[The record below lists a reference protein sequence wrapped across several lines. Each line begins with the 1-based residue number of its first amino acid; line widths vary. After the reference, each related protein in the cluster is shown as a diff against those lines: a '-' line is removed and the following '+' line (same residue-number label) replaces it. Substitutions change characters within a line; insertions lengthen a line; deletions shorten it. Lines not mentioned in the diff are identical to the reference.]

1 MTEEEALSLLTE
13 ADIGAALVL
22 VKVRI
27 LPRHAPGP
35 SGGTPIAEADQIT
48 RLARSAASRV
58 Y

>member
-13 ADIGAALVL
+13 ADIDAALVL

-27 LPRHAPGP
+27 LPRHAP
-35 SGGTPIAEADQIT
+35 SGRTPIAEADQIT